1 MKKFAINILS
11 IGVLAAAFTSCDD
24 AKNDVIENRVYI
36 AEAASTPLSDIL
48 MGDEGT
54 VVTAPVTIRLAK
66 PAATDVAVKLA
77 MRQSDLDEY
86 NKRNQTTYE
95 IVPSEYVSMPEDV
108 VIKAGELSASVPVQV
123 TAFKGEGGI
132 NYALPVAIATSNG
145 MESTVSTSK
154 FIYALAAPLKQ
165 AVPSF
170 RHNNGCRLQP
180 ADTDWGLRLSNYTL
194 EWWVRV
200 TGTSNPDNGY
210 SVNNQA
216 IFANGSGN
224 TELYIRFGDL
234 VYSEGYRYKNNF
246 LQVKTMGSQFDTGDP
261 TKGKGLENGAWYH
274 FALTYDASTGTT
286 ILYKNGSPL
295 SQLTTAVGTA
305 MEFDHLNM
313 FDSGSSYFRD
323 NVEMAQV
330 RLWKVTRSADQIA
343 NFMRKEVRYT
353 DPNLVFYLPMN
364 EGEGATV
371 LKDVTGNG
379 HDMQIGQGGSNGSK
393 NTAFA
398 WNEYDFSSL

>member
-11 IGVLAAAFTSCDD
+11 IGVLAASFTSCDD

-36 AEAASTPLSDIL
+36 AEAASTPINDLL
-48 MGDEGT
+48 MGDEGSVMSAPIT
-54 VVTAPVTIRLAK
+54 VRLAK
-66 PAATDVAVKLA
+66 KMPTDVAVKVA
-77 MRQSDLDEY
+77 ISQSNLDNY

-95 IVPSEYVSMPEDV
+95 MVPSEYISFEENA
-108 VIKAGELSASVPVQV
+108 VIKAGDISTTIPVQI
-123 TAFKGEGGI
+123 TSFKGEGGVD
-132 NYALPVAIATSNG
+132 YAVSFAITEVKGIEAT
-145 MESTVSTSK
+145 ESTNA
-154 FIYALAAPLKQ
+154 FIYALSAPLKQ
-165 AVPSF
+165 PVPSF
-170 RHNNGCRLQP
+170 RYDNGCRLQP

-200 TGTSNPDNGY
+200 TGTYNPDNGY
-210 SVNNQA
+210 SINNQA
-216 IFANGSGN
+216 IFANGSGS
-224 TELYIRFGDL
+224 TELYIRFGDV
-234 VYSEGYRYKNNF
+234 VYSDGYRYKHNF

-261 TKGKGLENGAWYH
+261 TKGKGLESGAWYH
-274 FALTYDASTGTT
+274 FALTYDASNGTT
-286 ILYKNGSPL
+286 ILYKNGSAL
-295 SQLTTAVGTA
+295 SQITTAVGTA

-313 FDSGSSYFRD
+313 FDSGSAYFSD

-330 RLWKVTRSADQIA
+330 RLWSVTRSADQIA
-343 NFMRKEVRYT
+343 NFMRKEVKYT

-379 HDMQIGQGGSNGSK
+379 HDMQIGQGGENGRR
-393 NTAFA
+393 NTAHA